1 MPYVDPS
8 RVQLALRYA
17 ELAERSP
24 AEREPA
30 TEDLKVFLAALWA
43 DATAAARNRYVV
55 AAARPSVPPPWAAV
69 TRPPNPEELSVRG
82 PAVVELLL
90 GHGDPDDEGVP
101 GYRLVAGDPD
111 AEVVLA
117 ALREWDTE
125 ELARVA
131 EPAGWRLGEPE
142 GAASEDA
149 PADGVSESQNGSGQG
164 KAENAPSGG
173 VSEPQGA
180 PEEGAGGVGQA
191 TPEQP
196 TGALWKLGVVAA
208 GFGALVFVARKWG

>member
-101 GYRLVAGDPD
+101 GYRLVAGDPH

-149 PADGVSESQNGSGQG
+149 PADGVSESQSGSGQG

>member
-69 TRPPNPEELSVRG
+69 ARPSNLGELSMRG

-131 EPAGWRLGEPE
+131 EPAGWRL

>member
-43 DATAAARNRYVV
+43 DATAAARNRYAV

-69 TRPPNPEELSVRG
+69 ARPPNPGELIMRG

-90 GHGDPDDEGVP
+90 GQVAHDE
-101 GYRLVAGDPD
+101 R
-111 AEVVLA
+111 
-117 ALREWDTE
+117 
-125 ELARVA
+125 
-131 EPAGWRLGEPE
+131 
-142 GAASEDA
+142 
-149 PADGVSESQNGSGQG
+149 
-164 KAENAPSGG
+164 
-173 VSEPQGA
+173 
-180 PEEGAGGVGQA
+180 
-191 TPEQP
+191 
-196 TGALWKLGVVAA
+196 
-208 GFGALVFVARKWG
+208 RKIA

>member
-101 GYRLVAGDPD
+101 GYRLVAGDPH

-196 TGALWKLGVVAA
+196 TGALWKLGAVAA

>member
-1 MPYVDPS
+1 MSVKDSTTRDYRE
-8 RVQLALRYA
+8 RVNRVIFHV
-17 ELAERSP
+17 ERHLG
-24 AEREPA
+24 EP
-30 TEDLKVFLAALWA
+30 LHL
-43 DATAAARNRYVV
+43 
-55 AAARPSVPPPWAAV
+55 
-69 TRPPNPEELSVRG
+69 
-82 PAVVELLL
+82 
-90 GHGDPDDEGVP
+90 
-101 GYRLVAGDPD
+101 
-111 AEVVLA
+111 
-117 ALREWDTE
+117 E

-149 PADGVSESQNGSGQG
+149 PADGVSESQSGSGQG

-196 TGALWKLGVVAA
+196 TGALWKLGAVAA

>member
-24 AEREPA
+24 VEWEPA
-30 TEDLKVFLAALWA
+30 TEDLKVFLAVLWA
-43 DATAAARNRYVV
+43 DATSAARNRYAV

-69 TRPPNPEELSVRG
+69 TRPVDPGELPMRG

-90 GHGDPDDEGVP
+90 GHADPDDEGVP
-101 GYRLVAGDPD
+101 GYRLVAGDPH

-131 EPAGWRLGEPE
+131 EPAGWRLGEPAD
-142 GAASEDA
+142 AASEDA
-149 PADGVSESQNGSGQG
+149 PADDVSESQEVPDEG
-164 KAENAPSGG
+164 KAEDVPSDGP
-173 VSEPQGA
+173 SEAQEAPQGDA
-180 PEEGAGGVGQA
+180 GGEGQSTPEE
-191 TPEQP
+191 P
-196 TGALWKLGVVAA
+196 TGALWKLGAVAA

>member
-1 MPYVDPS
+1 M
-8 RVQLALRYA
+8 
-17 ELAERSP
+17 
-24 AEREPA
+24 
-30 TEDLKVFLAALWA
+30 
-43 DATAAARNRYVV
+43 
-55 AAARPSVPPPWAAV
+55 
-69 TRPPNPEELSVRG
+69 RG

-101 GYRLVAGDPD
+101 GYRLVAGDPH

-117 ALREWDTE
+117 ALREWDTD

-149 PADGVSESQNGSGQG
+149 PADGVSKSQSGSGQG